1 MEGPTRLVIFI
12 FNKGDEWVETSSR
25 GDPGRDMNP
34 VYMRMDGLSR
44 GQQLS
49 QVEEPKCPEILFTS
63 EGSMGQEL
71 GDT

>member
-1 MEGPTRLVIFI
+1 MIFV
-12 FNKGDEWVETSSR
+12 FKKGNEWVETSSR

-44 GQQLS
+44 GQQQS
-49 QVEEPKCPEILFTS
+49 QGEEPKCPEILFTS
-63 EGSMGQEL
+63 EGRMDQEL

>member
-1 MEGPTRLVIFI
+1 MG
-12 FNKGDEWVETSSR
+12 GDQFQ
-25 GDPGRDMNP
+25 GDPGSDMNP

-63 EGSMGQEL
+63 EGRMEQEL